1 MAARPKP
8 NTVHLTPAALRHPP
22 VGESHV
28 GARQQPRVL
37 RGDRVEREFR
47 GHKSASSGDT
57 ILREFRG
64 HNTKLSPL
72 RFRGG
77 VGAGFGL
84 SLGVT
89 WEERPHPAGG
99 WGTSLIS
106 IVSPEFGIRCP
117 RNSLRSPLPKQP
129 SVRSISLSTTPEFRT
144 PSGLTKCRSS

>member
-77 VGAGFGL
+77 VGAGVGL

-106 IVSPEFGIRCP
+106 IVSPKFCITRQQRIIEHDAI
-117 RNSLRSPLPKQP
+117 QP
-129 SVRSISLSTTPEFRT
+129 YRIML
-144 PSGLTKCRSS
+144 